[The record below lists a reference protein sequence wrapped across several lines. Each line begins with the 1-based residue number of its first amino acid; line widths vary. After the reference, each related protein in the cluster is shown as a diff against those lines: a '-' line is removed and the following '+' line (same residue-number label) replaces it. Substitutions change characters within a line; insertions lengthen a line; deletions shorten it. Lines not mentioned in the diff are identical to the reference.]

1 MAWSRTAY
9 RLVAADR
16 DHRHRHGERPPPR
29 STRPRP
35 LSVRPELD
43 DETATLFIA
52 GDLDLTTTPVL
63 ARHLDQVLARQPR
76 RLVLDLTQVTFVD
89 VAAARLLAG
98 ATRPLTAAGPPVL
111 RRAGP
116 ASRRV
121 LALTGLDALC
131 EFDD

>member
-9 RLVAADR
+9 RLVHQDLR
-16 DHRHRHGERPPPR
+16 DG
-29 STRPRP
+29 
-35 LSVRPELD
+35 
-43 DETATLFIA
+43 TATLVLA
-52 GDLDLTTTPVL
+52 GELDLTAVPAL
-63 ARHLDQVLARQPR
+63 ARHLEQALAQRPR
-76 RLVLDLTQVTFVD
+76 RLVLDLTQVTVLD

-98 ATRPLTAAGPPVL
+98 ATRPQPATGPPVL

-116 ASRRV
+116 EARRI

>member
-9 RLVAADR
+9 RLVHQDLR
-16 DHRHRHGERPPPR
+16 DG
-29 STRPRP
+29 
-35 LSVRPELD
+35 
-43 DETATLFIA
+43 TATLVFA
-52 GDLDLTTTPVL
+52 GELDLSAAPAL
-63 ARHLDQVLARQPR
+63 ARHLEQTVAQQPA

-98 ATRPLTAAGPPVL
+98 ATRLQPAAGPPVL
-111 RRAGP
+111 RRAAP
-116 ASRRV
+116 EARRI

>member
-16 DHRHRHGERPPPR
+16 DHRHCHGERPPPR
-29 STRPRP
+29 ATGARP
-35 LSVRPELD
+35 LSVRPQLD
-43 DETATLFIA
+43 GETATVFIA

-63 ARHLDQVLARQPR
+63 ARHLDQVLAHRPR

-89 VAAARLLAG
+89 VAAARLLTG
-98 ATRPLTAAGPPVL
+98 ATRPLPAAGPPVL

-116 ASRRV
+116 EARRI